1 MEDLVLGTTTVWTEE
16 RPLLLSVADRRM
28 HVMVIG
34 QTGVGKSTFLR
45 SLIAQDIAAG
55 RGCAV
60 LDPHGDLAEEVL
72 GLVPRHRTGDVVYFD
87 PADRER
93 VPALN
98 PLAGV
103 VPAERARVTEEIVA
117 AFSAIWGLSTESTPR
132 LLYILTNTIAALLDV
147 PNGATLLGIP
157 RMLTDADYRGR
168 VVRHIRNPQVRRFW
182 EAEFGVWPE
191 RQRLE
196 ATASVLNKAEMLVH
210 SPELYLTLGQVR
222 PSVRPEAVME
232 SGQIFIANLSKGRLG
247 ETTAQLLGALLVASF
262 DLAARRR
269 AAVAE
274 EARRDFALYADE
286 FQNFAS
292 ERFASIL
299 SEARKYRLALT
310 IATQYS
316 RQVPE
321 RVRDALVGNVGNVV
335 AFRVGGDDAAVLERV
350 LTPWPASTL
359 RELGRGEMIV
369 RLVADGITVQPRRG
383 TALQVA
389 TPPSVRRFQIVKQSQ
404 RRYTRPRE
412 DVEARLLRW
421 LESNSIIRDRRGGR

>member
-1 MEDLVLGTTTVWTEE
+1 MEDLVLGTTTVWADE
-16 RPLLLSVADRRM
+16 RPLMLSVADRRM

-72 GLVPRHRTGDVVYFD
+72 DLVPRHRIDDVLYFD
-87 PADRER
+87 PADRKR

-103 VPAERARVTEEIVA
+103 SPAERSRVTEEIVA
-117 AFSAIWGLSTESTPR
+117 TFSSIWGLSTESAPR
-132 LLYILTNTIAALLDV
+132 LLYILTNTVAALLDV

-157 RMLTDADYRGR
+157 RMLTDTGYREQ

-210 SPELYLTLGQVR
+210 SPELYLTLGQARPTVR
-222 PSVRPEAVME
+222 PQAVMDE
-232 SGQIFIANLSKGRLG
+232 GKIFIANLSKGRLG
-247 ETTAQLLGALLVASF
+247 ETTSQLLGALLVASF

-269 AAVAE
+269 ADIPEAE
-274 EARRDFALYADE
+274 RRDFALYADE

-310 IATQYS
+310 IATHYS
-316 RQVPE
+316 KQVPE

-335 AFRVGGDDAAVLERV
+335 AFRVGEDDAAVLERV

-359 RELGRGEMIV
+359 RALGRGEIIA
-369 RLVADGITVQPRRG
+369 RLVADGITTEPRRGQTIHVAVSAQPRR
-383 TALQVA
+383 L
-389 TPPSVRRFQIVKQSQ
+389 PIVKQSQ

-412 DVEARLLRW
+412 DVEKRLLRW
-421 LESNSIIRDRRGGR
+421 LGGEASI

>member
-1 MEDLVLGTTTVWTEE
+1 MDDLILGTQLAWGNE
-16 RPLLLSVADRRM
+16 RPLTLSVVDRRM
-28 HVMVIG
+28 HLVVIG

-72 GLVPRHRTGDVVYFD
+72 GLVPRHRTDDVVYFD
-87 PADRER
+87 PADRGR

-103 VPAERARVTEEIVA
+103 PPAERARVTEEIVA
-117 AFSAIWGLSTESTPR
+117 AFSSIWGLSTETTPR

-157 RMLTDADYRGR
+157 RMLTDERYRAL

-182 EAEFGVWPE
+182 EAEFGAWPD

-196 ATASVLNKAEMLVH
+196 AIAPVMNKAEMLVH

-222 PSVRPEAVME
+222 PTVRPEAVMDE
-232 SGQIFIANLSKGRLG
+232 GKIFVANLSKGRLG
-247 ETTAQLLGALLVASF
+247 ETTSQLLGALLVASF

-269 AAVAE
+269 AAIPE

-299 SEARKYRLALT
+299 SEARKYRLSLT
-310 IATQYS
+310 LATQYS

-321 RVRDALVGNVGNVV
+321 RVRDALIGNVGSVV
-335 AFRVGGDDAAVLERV
+335 AFRVGEEDARLLARV
-350 LTPWPASTL
+350 LAPWPATTL
-359 RELGRGEMIV
+359 RELGRGEIIAQLIERGMTTEPKRGAALAITAPGSASR
-369 RLVADGITVQPRRG
+369 RLPV
-383 TALQVA
+383 
-389 TPPSVRRFQIVKQSQ
+389 VKQSQ

-412 DVEARLLRW
+412 DVEKRLLRW
-421 LESNSIIRDRRGGR
+421 LAGR

>member
-1 MEDLVLGTTTVWTEE
+1 MDDLVLGTQLAWGNE
-16 RPLLLSVADRRM
+16 RPMTLSVVDRRM
-28 HVMVIG
+28 HLVVIG

-72 GLVPRHRTGDVVYFD
+72 DLVPRRRTDVVVYFD
-87 PADRER
+87 PADCGR

-117 AFSAIWGLSTESTPR
+117 AFSSIWGLSTETTPR

-157 RMLTDADYRGR
+157 RMLTDEHYRAL

-182 EAEFGVWPE
+182 EAEFGAWPD

-196 ATASVLNKAEMLVH
+196 AIAPVMNKAEMLVH

-222 PSVRPEAVME
+222 PSVRPAEVMDE
-232 SGQIFIANLSKGRLG
+232 GRIFIANLSKGRLG
-247 ETTAQLLGALLVASF
+247 ETTSQLLGALLVASF

-269 AAVAE
+269 AAIPE

-299 SEARKYRLALT
+299 SEARKYRLSLT
-310 IATQYS
+310 LATQYT

-321 RVRDALVGNVGNVV
+321 RVRDALIGNVGSVV
-335 AFRVGGDDAAVLERV
+335 AFRVGDEDARMLARV
-350 LTPWPASTL
+350 LAPWPATTL
-359 RELGRGEMIV
+359 RELGRGEI
-369 RLVADGITVQPRRG
+369 ITQLIQGGLATEPKRG
-383 TALQVA
+383 TVLEIEPRPA
-389 TPPSVRRFQIVKQSQ
+389 SRRLPVVKQSK

-412 DVEARLLRW
+412 EVEERILRW
-421 LESNSIIRDRRGGR
+421 LKTIA

>member
-1 MEDLVLGTTTVWTEE
+1 MEDLVLGTTTVWADE
-16 RPLLLSVADRRM
+16 RPLMLSVADRRM

-72 GLVPRHRTGDVVYFD
+72 DLVPRHRTDDVLYFD

-103 VPAERARVTEEIVA
+103 PPAERSRVTEEIVA
-117 AFSAIWGLSTESTPR
+117 TFSSIWGLSTESAPR
-132 LLYILTNTIAALLDV
+132 LLYILTNTVAALLDV

-157 RMLTDADYRGR
+157 RMLTDTGYREQ

-210 SPELYLTLGQVR
+210 SPELYLTLGQARPTVR
-222 PSVRPEAVME
+222 PQAVMDE
-232 SGQIFIANLSKGRLG
+232 GKIFIANLSKGRLG
-247 ETTAQLLGALLVASF
+247 ETTSQLLGGLLVASF

-269 AAVAE
+269 ADMPEAE
-274 EARRDFALYADE
+274 RRDFALYADE

-316 RQVPE
+316 KQVPE
-321 RVRDALVGNVGNVV
+321 RVRDALVGNVGNVI
-335 AFRVGGDDAAVLERV
+335 AFRVGEDDAAILERV
-350 LTPWPASTL
+350 LDPWPASTL
-359 RELGRGEMIV
+359 RALGRGEIIA
-369 RLVADGITVQPRRG
+369 RLVADGITTEPRRG
-383 TALQVA
+383 RAIPGAV
-389 TPPSVRRFQIVKQSQ
+389 PSGARRLHIVKQSN
-404 RRYTRPRE
+404 RRYTRQRE
-412 DVEARLLRW
+412 DVETRLLRW
-421 LESNSIIRDRRGGR
+421 LAGR